1 MALPA
6 TAEARHTEDHTSEA
20 PAGLIDATAH
30 HGIPPMLMLL
40 PGPVQTRPEVRAVM
54 AEDIAPWD
62 DSFRAE
68 YAAMRPRIVAIAGG
82 VEGQHVS
89 LPLPGC
95 GHMVVEAAIRTFV
108 PAGQKVLVVQN
119 GGYADRLARLAT
131 EAGRIVVPLHG
142 PDTEPMSPEKLAAAL
157 AANPDVSHVAIVV
170 SETGTGIVNDPNIL
184 GPVVRAAGR
193 RLICD
198 AVSGFAA
205 LPFRMADHPE
215 CDVVVFTSNK
225 CLEGLPGFGFAV
237 APIKRLE
244 ECAGNAGSWVMDLH
258 DVYRH
263 ALRDGWGSFRF
274 TPAVQALRAFR
285 VAMEIYEAEGGQPA
299 RLARYARNRDVWY
312 EGLQA
317 LGFRP
322 YIAKEHQGPIIVVVH
337 QPAHPAWNFQDF
349 LSRMKARGVIISLH
363 FTTAT
368 PTMRLGCI
376 GAIDEADVRFALAQ
390 MKVVLADMGIGPQA
404 AAA

>member
-1 MALPA
+1 M
-6 TAEARHTEDHTSEA
+6 
-20 PAGLIDATAH
+20 LI
-30 HGIPPMLMLL
+30 LL

-54 AEDIAPWD
+54 SDDIAPWD
-62 DSFRAE
+62 DDFRAE
-68 YAAMRPRIVAIAGG
+68 YASMRPRIVALAGG
-82 VEGQHVS
+82 VEGEHVS

-108 PAGQKVLVVQN
+108 PAGEKVLVVQN

-131 EAGRIVVPLHG
+131 EAGRVVVPLHG
-142 PDTEPMSPEKLAAAL
+142 PDNLPMPPEKLAEAL
-157 AANPDVSHVAIVV
+157 AANPDVKSVAIVV

-184 GPVVRAAGR
+184 GPVIRAAGR

-198 AVSGFAA
+198 AVSGFGA
-205 LPFRMADHPE
+205 LPFRMSEHPE

-225 CLEGLPGFGFAV
+225 CIEGLPGFGFAV

-244 ECAGNAGSWVMDLH
+244 ECAGNAGSWVMDLA

-285 VAMEIYEAEGGQPA
+285 VAMDLYDAEGGQPA
-299 RLARYARNRDVWY
+299 RLARYERNRDAWY
-312 EGLQA
+312 DGLQA

-322 YIAKEHQGPIIVVVH
+322 YVERRDQGPIVVVVH
-337 QPAHPAWNFQDF
+337 QPEDPAWDF
-349 LSRMKARGVIISLH
+349 ARFLKLMKARGVIVSLH
-363 FTTAT
+363 FTTKT
-368 PTMRLGCI
+368 PTMRLACI
-376 GAIDEADVRFALAQ
+376 GAIDERDVAFALAQ
-390 MKVVLADMGIGPQA
+390 MKTVLEEMGVGRRA
-404 AAA
+404 AA